1 MKATKKADALAWAG
15 EYGLYGVKNGGGRFL
30 PPFFPGWQ
38 RWRRAFSFYKLEFE
52 IPEIIGVCR

>member
-38 RWRRAFSFYKLEFE
+38 RWRRAFSFYKLEL
-52 IPEIIGVCR
+52 